1 MEGGAGTRS
10 RASRPPAT
18 VTPMPRPT
26 TCVALSPA
34 MAFTLS
40 SCDAPRRV
48 RRWFP
53 LEEMPESAPARRIH
67 AYPQDEAAIH
77 AAVLDVLASM
87 KYEIGQDNRAGG
99 HVTAHGGLV
108 RYNQALVA
116 TGMVL
121 VNGALFTAAFFSG
134 APLSR
139 GIELDTQHDFG
150 ISVRFWRRPEDGATM
165 VRASF
170 IRHRTGAMG
179 SQYLQLEADDDQY
192 EAFFTLL
199 DARLSGAPGGT
210 TP

>member
-1 MEGGAGTRS
+1 MMRT
-10 RASRPPAT
+10 AT
-18 VTPMPRPT
+18 SFALAAL
-26 TCVALSPA
+26 VALATPA
-34 MAFTLS
+34 CQPT
-40 SCDAPRRV
+40 RQV
-48 RRWFP
+48 RHWFP
-53 LEEMPESAPARRIH
+53 LVELPEHLPARRIH
-67 AYPQDEAAIH
+67 AYPQDEATIH

-99 HVTAHGGLV
+99 HVSAHGGLV

-139 GIELDTQHDFG
+139 GIELDTQHDFE
-150 ISVRFWRRPEDGATM
+150 ISVLFWRRPEDGATL

-170 IRHRTGAMG
+170 VRHRTGTMG
-179 SQYLQLEADDDQY
+179 SQYLQFEADDAQY

-199 DARLSGAPGGT
+199 DARLSGAPEGT